1 MLLIFGFAG
10 FNAASQLT
18 ISHPGDGF
26 VVAQATFNSF
36 LACSSGGITSVLL
49 SRFLPWFG
57 HRSWNYGNLVN
68 GALAGMV
75 IHFIR
80 KNGADDYTNGSI
92 LFFFKRWPFALDAD
106 LWLLGRRS

>member
-68 GALAGMV
+68 GSLAGMV

-80 KNGADDYTNGSI
+80 KNGADDYNGSI
-92 LFFFKRWPFALDAD
+92 LFY
-106 LWLLGRRS
+106 